1 MNSLP
6 FDSRAAAIAL
16 NALREATP
24 LVHCLTNQVVA
35 NFTAN
40 VLLASGAA
48 PAMVVAREEVA
59 EFAALA
65 SALLVNVGTLDC
77 TQAEAMRL
85 AVSAARR
92 AGTPW
97 VLDPV
102 AVGALSFRRDFCH
115 ALLAQSPAAI
125 RGNAAEIRA
134 LAGEAGQGRGV
145 DSLDASEQALACAC
159 QLAQQYDTLVIVTGA
174 TDYLCQ
180 GGQVRAIHG
189 GDVRLQQVTGT
200 GCALS
205 ALVAAACSLKESRL
219 DAAAAVCALMKLGG
233 EQAAQHS
240 RGPGSFSVALLD
252 GLSAIDGAMLRAR
265 WPA

>member
-1 MNSLP
+1 MNSQP
-6 FDSRAAAIAL
+6 FDSRAAAVAL

-65 SALLVNVGTLDC
+65 SALLINVGTLDSA
-77 TQAEAMRL
+77 QRDAMRL
-85 AVSAARR
+85 AVAA
-92 AGTPW
+92 ANAADTPW

-102 AVGALSFRRDFCH
+102 AAGVLSFRTDFCRE
-115 ALLAQSPAAI
+115 LLTCHPAVI
-125 RGNAAEIRA
+125 RGNASEIRA

-145 DSLDASEQALACAC
+145 DSLDASEAALAA
-159 QLAQQYDTLVIVTGA
+159 AQRLSRDSAALVIVTGA
-174 TDYLCQ
+174 TDYLCDGETLLAVS
-180 GGQVRAIHG
+180 GGHA
-189 GDVRLQQVTGT
+189 RLQQVTGT
-200 GCALS
+200 GCSLS
-205 ALVAAACSLKESRL
+205 ALVAAACALGGERL
-219 DAAAAVCALMKLGG
+219 PALAAVCALMKLAG
-233 EQAAQHS
+233 ERAAVVSH
-240 RGPGSFSVALLD
+240 GPGSFAVALLD
-252 GLSAIDGAMLRAR
+252 EIAAIDGAALQAR